1 MISLSPKRLSLRAA
15 LRQSI
20 STFPKGLDSRAC
32 PGARL
37 SFPLDMRY
45 RVGVR
50 SRLISLRFTL
60 SGLPSAGYPASPSLL
75 LDFRRGARCVPNVF
89 WRDPWFY
96 WAGCDQVGQS
106 PNGRNGHASFFC
118 GSKSNFKETLV

>member
-60 SGLPSAGYPASPSLL
+60 SGLPSAVFLTAFDYVASGCLRQATQPAPACFWILEEEH
-75 LDFRRGARCVPNVF
+75 GASQMCFGVIL
-89 WRDPWFY
+89 
-96 WAGCDQVGQS
+96 GSTGQ
-106 PNGRNGHASFFC
+106 GAI
-118 GSKSNFKETLV
+118 K